1 MGIGPSHF
9 MKDDPP
15 LDEKRVRFIWE
26 QAVMPYIEEQ
36 SFGDENRLKEFAYDR
51 VEGRGRPRRATWGRC
66 RQCVGLS

>member
-9 MKDDPP
+9 MKNKPP

-36 SFGDENRLKEFAYDR
+36 SFGDENRLKEFAYDQLKAEVDR
-51 VEGRGRPRRATWGRC
+51 DGQPGDGAGDA
-66 RQCVGLS
+66 SS